1 MAEAKV
7 NRSYVLADGSPIT
20 NLNAVEA
27 GETVAAVVFSDAQG
41 AGEPVVCTIADLPA
55 AMSSITVAHG
65 LNAKVGDAAS
75 GASWDERRESIA
87 AVWASL
93 CAGEWRRPGSGAPS
107 GPRISDEDLVGI
119 LIRLGNAKAKA
130 AKKVADPETAATL
143 RKNDV
148 VKTEFSKLRA
158 ERNPDSITKAQTEL
172 EDLLA

>member
-7 NRSYVLADGSPIT
+7 NRSYILASGDPIS
-20 NLNAVEA
+20 NLNSVEA
-27 GETVAAVVFSDAQG
+27 GETVAAVVFADAQG
-41 AGEPVVCTIADLPA
+41 SGEPVVCTIADLPA
-55 AMSSITVAHG
+55 AMSSNAIAHG

-75 GASWDERRESIA
+75 GASWGERRESIA

-107 GPRISDEDLVGI
+107 GPRISDEDLVEI
-119 LIRLGNAKAKA
+119 LVRLGNPKAKA
-130 AKKVADPETAATL
+130 TKKVADAGRAAVL

-148 VKTEFSKLRA
+148 VKAEYVKLRA
-158 ERNPDSITKAQTEL
+158 ERDPDSAAKAQTEL